1 MTTLPGLSAM
11 TLSQLHEL
19 QARFAVT
26 ISLHP
31 DLKGHPMGKKTTKAD
46 LIDNIAATEGL
57 SKAQAARVVEQLLH
71 FITEEVAVG
80 HKVALHGFGTFE
92 PRFRQARTGRNPKT
106 GEAVEIA
113 ASTSMGFRPSKR
125 AGK

>member
-11 TLSQLHEL
+11 TLNQLREL
-19 QARFAVT
+19 QARVAVT

-31 DLKGHPMGKKTTKAD
+31 DLKGHPMGNSATKAD
-46 LIDNIAATEGL
+46 LIHDLAHNHGMTQAEAKSVIDTML
-57 SKAQAARVVEQLLH
+57 SYITTVVAARGTVRLQ
-71 FITEEVAVG
+71 
-80 HKVALHGFGTFE
+80 GFGTFE

-106 GEAVEIA
+106 GEAIEIA
-113 ASTSMGFRPSKR
+113 ASTAMGFRPSKR

>member
-11 TLSQLHEL
+11 TVTELHEL
-19 QARFAVT
+19 QARVAVT

-31 DLKGHPMGKKTTKAD
+31 DLKGHPMGNDATKAD
-46 LIDNIAATEGL
+46 LIHDLAHNHGMTQTQAKRAVNAVL
-57 SKAQAARVVEQLLH
+57 SYITTVVDAH
-71 FITEEVAVG
+71 G
-80 HKVALHGFGTFE
+80 KVRLHGFGTFE
-92 PRFRQARTGRNPKT
+92 PRFRQARTGRNPRT

-113 ASTSMGFRPSKR
+113 ASMSMGFRPSKR